1 MIIPLPFVEKEDR
14 EHAIEYLYKGSV
26 TVPYEKTGKVI
37 DALSNLGVDVEV
49 ESKIS
54 DFYDSSDEE
63 HQPTTPANTSQQQ
76 REDASDEELRP
87 TTPGNT
93 SQQQREDASGG
104 GEDIEDAEVVDPHEA
119 VEGEGEV
126 GEFQEVDEVHTVGV
140 GDGNVLTGE
149 DVKEVAPADPEENKY
164 ICSICDISVTQVGS
178 RNRHMRTKH
187 GS

>member
-1 MIIPLPFVEKEDR
+1 MIIPLPFVEKDDL

-54 DFYDSSDEE
+54 DLYDSSDEE

-76 REDASDEELRP
+76 REDASDEEIQPTTPGNTSQQQREDASDEDLQP

-126 GEFQEVDEVHTVGV
+126 GEFQEVDEVNTVGV

-149 DVKEVAPADPEENKY
+149 DVKEEKAHLLAE
-164 ICSICDISVTQVGS
+164 
-178 RNRHMRTKH
+178 
-187 GS
+187 